1 LSQAQPAPS
10 AAGPGVAPTDAL
22 AGADGGKLEK
32 LMALGFTREQCEA
45 ALKMTNGSEEYAAS
59 VLFDQML

>member
-1 LSQAQPAPS
+1 
-10 AAGPGVAPTDAL
+10 
-22 AGADGGKLEK
+22 
-32 LMALGFTREQCEA
+32 MALGFTREQCEA